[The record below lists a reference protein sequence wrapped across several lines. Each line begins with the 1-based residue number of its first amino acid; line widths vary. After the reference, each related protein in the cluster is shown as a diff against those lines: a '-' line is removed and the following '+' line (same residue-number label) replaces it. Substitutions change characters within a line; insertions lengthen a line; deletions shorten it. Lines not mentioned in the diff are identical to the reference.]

1 MLRIKRRAAEAQFPP
16 PSALS
21 DKRGRRHDEGAQ
33 GGSLLQGASDL
44 GMHPGLDGVSVHPV
58 ARQKR
63 FSGRDVGRGV
73 KFWVAGGEGCGVLV
87 VTGWPESSEGPGP
100 EGHLSHGEE
109 FWLCPKYSREPSRC
123 CEQE

>member
-58 ARQKR
+58 ARGEAETLLRQR
-63 FSGRDVGRGV
+63 RGEGREVLGGWREGLRG
-73 KFWVAGGEGCGVLV
+73 AGGDGVA
-87 VTGWPESSEGPGP
+87 
-100 EGHLSHGEE
+100 
-109 FWLCPKYSREPSRC
+109 RE
-123 CEQE
+123 Q